1 MIKALRH
8 AATRWQNRLLTV
20 MLDSFFSDLDVYSY
34 PRGRQLR
41 RAIRDDSTAA
51 VKGLSGGVPTTKGNC
66 QT

>member
-20 MLDSFFSDLDVYSY
+20 MLDSFFADLDVYSY

-41 RAIRDDSTAA
+41 RAIRDDTPAA
-51 VKGLSGGVPTTKGNC
+51 VKGRWGGVRTTRGNA
-66 QT
+66 QI